1 MVSQNQSL
9 ATSEKRLEE
18 RVAAR
23 VSVQLFQE
31 NNILLREYS
40 VNLSVGGIF
49 LEAEKL
55 LAEGTPLVLHFELP
69 DSRHIHCQ
77 ARVAWVNTPQSL
89 ICQDLPAGHGNPI
102 CGSLSRGYGGSPRIR
117 QKKVDFSVLVI
128 S

>member
-31 NNILLREYS
+31 NHILLREYS

-49 LEAEKL
+49 LEAENL

-77 ARVAWVNTPQSL
+77 ARIAWVNNPEFMICENLPPGMGIQFINLRPEDLEALREFVKKKL
-89 ICQDLPAGHGNPI
+89 ILP
-102 CGSLSRGYGGSPRIR
+102 
-117 QKKVDFSVLVI
+117 VW
-128 S
+128 